1 MSAECSS
8 SFEEFERDWQRK
20 EDLYVNFLDPKRT
33 IGVKGIQTERKSP
46 AQRALEETKARI
58 EAEQKEEDHGA
69 GL

>member
-1 MSAECSS
+1 MSAESNN
-8 SFEEFERDWQRK
+8 E
-20 EDLYVNFLDPKRT
+20 YVDHFDPKRP

-58 EAEQKEEDHGA
+58 EAEQKEEDHGT